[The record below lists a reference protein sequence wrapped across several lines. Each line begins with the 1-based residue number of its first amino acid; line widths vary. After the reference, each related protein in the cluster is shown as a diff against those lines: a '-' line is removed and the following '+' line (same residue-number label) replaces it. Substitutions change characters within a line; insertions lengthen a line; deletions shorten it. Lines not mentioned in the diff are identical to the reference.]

1 MSNERI
7 YEIIKIAKGKLLA
20 ERYKRHAPFIDT
32 ALYTS
37 LNGMMITSYIKA
49 ARTLGDDSL
58 KKFALKSL
66 NRILGMYFI
75 DNELFHS
82 AGVKA
87 LLDDYIYLTEALTA
101 AYETTGNSSYLE
113 KADLLMNACIKKFWD
128 SGGSGFFDTDSE
140 VIGLRLKGIED
151 IPHPSPNAAAIMLL
165 LKLYHLTDKNLYM
178 QYAEK
183 ALGAFSLRAKDIG
196 IHAGYYYAAL
206 DAYFNMLRLTLY
218 TTRESDLAV
227 TALSAHSPY
236 TSIAYADDRG
246 YVLPCLKSECME
258 PVYGAEGLK
267 IFLKNHGIKNMQ

>member
-1 MSNERI
+1 
-7 YEIIKIAKGKLLA
+7 
-20 ERYKRHAPFIDT
+20 
-32 ALYTS
+32 
-37 LNGMMITSYIKA
+37 
-49 ARTLGDDSL
+49 
-58 KKFALKSL
+58 
-66 NRILGMYFI
+66 
-75 DNELFHS
+75 
-82 AGVKA
+82 
-87 LLDDYIYLTEALTA
+87 
-101 AYETTGNSSYLE
+101 
-113 KADLLMNACIKKFWD
+113 
-128 SGGSGFFDTDSE
+128 
-140 VIGLRLKGIED
+140 
-151 IPHPSPNAAAIMLL
+151 
-165 LKLYHLTDKNLYM
+165 M

-267 IFLKNHGIKNMQ
+267 IFLKNHGIKTCNNGLKA